1 MALIDAWKSVSKPVV
16 GMLHLPALPGS
27 PAFGGELEAI
37 RVGLWRDAEA
47 LVDAG
52 VDGLMLE
59 NFGDRPF
66 FPRNVPPWTTAHVA
80 TLAVETRRRFDIPLG
95 INVLRNDAR
104 AALAIAHAADAQFIR
119 VNVLAGAR
127 VTDQGVLEGVAHEL
141 LRDRKLLGAEKTKI
155 LADVNVKHSAP
166 LGTVKLED
174 EVADLIDRAGAD
186 GIIVS
191 GTGTGKAADVK
202 ELERAKAVSGETP
215 VFVGS
220 GVTLDSVEDYLAQA
234 DGFIVGSYFKV
245 GGKVEN
251 PVDTSRVRDFMK
263 KLRSLS

>member
-27 PAFGGELEAI
+27 PAFGGQLEAI
-37 RVGLWRDAEA
+37 RGGLWHDAEA
-47 LVDAG
+47 LVEGG

-66 FPRNVPPWTTAHVA
+66 FPRNVPPWTTAHMA
-80 TLAVETRRRFDIPLG
+80 ALAVETRRRFDIPLG
-95 INVLRNDAR
+95 INVLRNDGR
-104 AALAIAHAADAQFIR
+104 SALAVAHAADAQFIR

-127 VTDQGVLEGVAHEL
+127 VTDQGVLEGVAHDL
-141 LRDRKLLGAEKTKI
+141 LRDRKLLGAEETRI

-166 LGTVKLED
+166 LGAVKLES

-191 GTGTGKAADVK
+191 GTGTGKAADVN
-202 ELERAKAVSGETP
+202 ELERVKAVSGETP

-220 GVTLDSVEDYLAQA
+220 GTSLDSVEDYLASA
-234 DGFIVGSYFKV
+234 DGFIVGSFFKV
-245 GGKVEN
+245 DGKVEN
-251 PVDTSRVRDFMK
+251 PVDAARVKEFMNK
-263 KLRSLS
+263 VRSL

>member
-1 MALIDAWKSVSKPVV
+1 MALIGAWKSVSKPVV
-16 GMLHLPALPGS
+16 GMLHLPALPGA
-27 PAFGGELEAI
+27 PAFGGQLESI
-37 RVGLWRDAEA
+37 RAGLWRDAEA
-47 LVDAG
+47 LVGAG

-66 FPRNVPPWTTAHVA
+66 FPRGVPPWTTAHMA
-80 TLAVETRRRFDIPLG
+80 ALAVETRRRFDIPLG
-95 INVLRNDAR
+95 INVLRNDGR
-104 AALAIAHAADAQFIR
+104 AALAIAHAVGAQFIR

-141 LRDRKLLGAEKTKI
+141 LRDRKLLGAEETRI

-166 LGTVKLED
+166 LGAVELEN

-191 GTGTGKAADVK
+191 GTGTGKAADVE
-202 ELERAKAVSGETP
+202 ELERVKAVSGETP

-220 GVTLDSVEDYLAQA
+220 GVSLDSVEDYLALA
-234 DGFIVGSYFKV
+234 DGFIVGSFFKV
-245 GGKVEN
+245 DGKVDN
-251 PVDTSRVRDFMK
+251 PVDATRVKEFLK
-263 KLRSLS
+263 KLRSR

>member
-1 MALIDAWKSVSKPVV
+1 MALMDIWKSVGKPVV

-27 PAFGGELEAI
+27 PGFGGQLEAI
-37 RVGLWRDAEA
+37 YVEVWRDAEA

-52 VDGLMLE
+52 VNGLMLE
-59 NFGDRPF
+59 NFGDTPF
-66 FPRNVPPWTTAHVA
+66 FPRNVPPWTTAHMA
-80 TLAVETRRRFDIPLG
+80 ALAVETRRRFDIPLG

-104 AALAIAHAADAQFIR
+104 AALAVAHASGAQFVR

-141 LRDRKLLGAEKTKI
+141 LRDRKLLRAEGTSI

-166 LGTVKLED
+166 LGSVKLEN

-191 GTGTGKAADVK
+191 GTGTGKAADVN
-202 ELERAKAVSGETP
+202 ELERVKAVAGETP

-220 GVTLDSVEDYLAQA
+220 GVSLDSVDDYSALA
-234 DGFIVGSYFKV
+234 DGFIVGSFFKV
-245 GGKVEN
+245 DGRVEN
-251 PVDTSRVRDFMK
+251 PVDASRVKEFMK
-263 KLRSLS
+263 KLRSL

>member
-1 MALIDAWKSVSKPVV
+1 MVLIDAWKSVGKPVV

-27 PAFGGELEAI
+27 PGFGGELEAI
-37 RVGLWRDAEA
+37 RARLWRDAET

-66 FPRNVPPWTTAHVA
+66 FPRTVPAWTTAHMA
-80 TLAVETRRRFDIPLG
+80 ALAVETRRRFDIPLG
-95 INVLRNDAR
+95 INVLRNDGR
-104 AALAIAHAADAQFIR
+104 AALAIANAAGAQFIR

-127 VTDQGVLEGVAHEL
+127 VTDQGILEGIAHEL
-141 LRDRKLLGAEKTKI
+141 MRDRTLLGSDDTKV

-166 LGTVKLED
+166 LGAVQLES

-191 GTGTGKAADVK
+191 GTGTGKMADVK
-202 ELERAKAVSGETP
+202 ELERVKAVSHETP

-220 GVTLDSVEDYLAQA
+220 GVSLDSVEDYVALA

-245 GGKVEN
+245 DGNVEN
-251 PVDTSRVRDFMK
+251 PVDPKRAKEFMK
-263 KLRSLS
+263 KLRSL